1 MPGSDRLAPAV
12 AAKKLVT
19 EELEQA
25 RAAILAGSVV
35 TGHMTPASDLD
46 VVVITD
52 DPAAPF
58 RRSLRYGG
66 WPVELFVH
74 TEGSIRA
81 WWQLKDERFRPA
93 LALMCARGEVVLDTD
108 GAAARIQV
116 EASEL
121 LDEGPPPLT
130 AEELDLLRYGVTD
143 SLDDLLAGPRDPER
157 HFILASLVAGLC
169 DLAMENRRS
178 FRGRGKWMF
187 RMAEEAD
194 ASFAED
200 LSAALQAVDAGEA
213 GPLQML
219 VQVELDRAGGPL
231 FDGYWAN
238 GRPRLRPPS
247 E

>member
-12 AAKKLVT
+12 AARKLVT

-35 TGHMTPASDLD
+35 TGHMTSASDLD

-58 RRSLRYGG
+58 RRSLYYGG

-74 TEGSIRA
+74 TEGSIHA
-81 WWQLKDERFRPA
+81 WWQLNEERFRPA
-93 LALMCARGEVVLDTD
+93 LAFMCARGEVVLDTD
-108 GAAARIQV
+108 GAAARVQV
-116 EASEL
+116 KASEL
-121 LDEGPPPLT
+121 LDAGPPLLP

-157 HFILASLVAGLC
+157 HFIVASIVAGLC

-178 FRGRGKWMF
+178 FRGSGKWTF

-194 ASFAED
+194 PGFAED
-200 LSAALQAVDAGEA
+200 LSAALQAVEAGEV

-219 VQVELDRAGGPL
+219 VQGELARAGGPL
-231 FDGYWAN
+231 FDGYWAS
-238 GRPRLRPPS
+238 GGPRLRRPG